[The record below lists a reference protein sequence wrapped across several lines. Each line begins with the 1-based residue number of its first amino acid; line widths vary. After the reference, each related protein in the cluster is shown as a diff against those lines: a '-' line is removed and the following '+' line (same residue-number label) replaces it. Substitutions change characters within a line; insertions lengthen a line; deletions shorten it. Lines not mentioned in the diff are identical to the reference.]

1 MIPTTMKN
9 NTEINFYHNVTHKT
23 EQNSKKAL
31 TTRVLAHRQS
41 LNINTRNTRAKVT
54 EHNSRTIND
63 NTERKIF
70 HRIYDQVRHES
81 FSTSL
86 ARDKG
91 NVLFLMVTVKLMG
104 GILSVPVS
112 DITLHH

>member
-1 MIPTTMKN
+1 MKSKQNTIKTPN
-9 NTEINFYHNVTHKT
+9 NE
-23 EQNSKKAL
+23 
-31 TTRVLAHRQS
+31 VLAHKVT
-41 LNINTRNTRAKVT
+41 LNIDTSDTVIAKLL

-70 HRIYDQVRHES
+70 HRIYDQISLES

-91 NVLFLMVTVKLMG
+91 NVQFLMVTVKVMG
-104 GILSVPVS
+104 GILSVPLS
-112 DITLHH
+112 DITLHY

>member
-1 MIPTTMKN
+1 M
-9 NTEINFYHNVTHKT
+9 
-23 EQNSKKAL
+23 KAL
-31 TTRVLAHRQS
+31 TGVLAHKTLIQGT
-41 LNINTRNTRAKVT
+41 LQPVT

-70 HRIYDQVRHES
+70 HRIYDQVPHES
-81 FSTSL
+81 FSASL

-91 NVLFLMVTVKLMG
+91 NVLFLMATVKLMG

-112 DITLHH
+112 DITLYY